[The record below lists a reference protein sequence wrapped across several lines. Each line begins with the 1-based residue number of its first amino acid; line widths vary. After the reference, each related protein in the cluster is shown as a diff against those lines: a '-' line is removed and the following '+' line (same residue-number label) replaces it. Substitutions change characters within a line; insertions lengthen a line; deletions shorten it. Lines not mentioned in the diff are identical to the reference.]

1 MYVRSIRVD
10 AVHGLQ
16 RGAVDLE
23 LRRPDGSYA
32 GWTVIAGR
40 NGSGKTSFLQAVALA
55 IAGPAAGRALT
66 EGFAGWI
73 NAGSSTALAATRLT
87 HSLDVD
93 GFVKTGKRPGDFWTA
108 LRWTRT
114 EEGPEPLVSQEVLP
128 GSTKQSAHRGPWNEN
143 PSGWFAVG
151 YGPFRRLS
159 PAGSKAQ
166 RNMSGQ
172 GFPARLVSLFDEEAS
187 LTEGVEWLKD
197 LHTRRLEGESGAQE
211 LLDNVLAL
219 LSSGL
224 LPEGERAVRVTS
236 QGLWVAR
243 NGLELPLNELS
254 DGYRTV
260 TALVLDL
267 VRHLHVTY
275 KEFRLDMSGAA
286 PAAHYEGVVLID
298 EIDAHLHVSWQQRIG
313 FWLKSRFPRLQ
324 FLVTSHSPF
333 VCQAAD
339 PRGLIRLPA
348 PGEKRNAEHASDSLF
363 ARVVNGGADEAV
375 MSDLFGLERPHSA
388 KSEELR
394 EQAAELEAAMVTGR
408 ATEEKCAQWRSVLAQ
423 LPDDPDEDAERA
435 IRRLE
440 HLQT

>member
-1 MYVRSIRVD
+1 MYIRSIRID
-10 AVHGLQ
+10 AVHGFRQ
-16 RGAVDLE
+16 GAVDLE
-23 LRRPDGSYA
+23 LRRPDGTYA
-32 GWTVIAGR
+32 GWTVVAGR
-40 NGSGKTSFLQAVALA
+40 NGSGKTSFLQAIALA

-66 EGFAGWI
+66 ESFSGWI
-73 NAGSSTALAATRLT
+73 NADNRRALAATRLT

-108 LRWTRT
+108 LSWTQAD
-114 EEGPEPLVSQEVLP
+114 EGPEPLVTQEVLQD
-128 GSTKQSAHRGPWNEN
+128 STKQSAHRGPWNEN
-143 PSGWFAVG
+143 PTGWFVVG

-197 LHTRRLEGESGAQE
+197 LHTRRLEEEPGAE
-211 LLDNVLAL
+211 DLLNNVLAL

-236 QGLWVAR
+236 QGLWVSR
-243 NGLELPLNELS
+243 NGLELPLDQLS

-260 TALVLDL
+260 TALVLDI

-275 KEFRLDMSGAA
+275 KEFRLDLQDGVPTA
-286 PAAHYEGVVLID
+286 PYEGVVLID
-298 EIDAHLHVSWQQRIG
+298 EIDAHLHV
-313 FWLKSRFPRLQ
+313 FPRLQ
-324 FLVTSHSPF
+324 FIVTSHSPF

-348 PGEKRNAEHASDSLF
+348 PGETRPAEHASDELF
-363 ARVVNGGADEAV
+363 ARVVNGGADDAV
-375 MSDLFGLERPHSA
+375 MSDLFGLERPHSDR
-388 KSEELR
+388 SEQLR
-394 EQAAELEAAMVTGR
+394 ERAAQLEAAMITGR
-408 ATEEKCAQWRSVLAQ
+408 AGEGERAEWQSVTAQ
-423 LPDDPDEDAERA
+423 LPDDPDEDAERVV
-435 IRRLE
+435 RRLE
-440 HLQT
+440 HTSK